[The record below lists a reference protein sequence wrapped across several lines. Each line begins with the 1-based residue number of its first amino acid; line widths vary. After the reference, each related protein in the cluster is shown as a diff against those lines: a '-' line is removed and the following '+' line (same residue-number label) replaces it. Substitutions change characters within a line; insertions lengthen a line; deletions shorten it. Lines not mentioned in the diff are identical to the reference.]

1 MTPIQIIVL
10 VVCGLL
16 AGAAA
21 FFLLSW
27 RYSEKHAPKITALGT
42 VVGWQDV
49 KLPMMGRAVIQYSK
63 KGKPMQAQSGLT
75 LRSRKPKIGMKRMWT
90 ISAYKTKDKQT
101 VYIAKKAKL

>member
-1 MTPIQIIVL
+1 MTPLQIIVL

-49 KLPMMGRAVIQYSK
+49 KLPMIGRAVIQYSK
-63 KGKPMQAQSGLT
+63 KANPCRRKLDLPSIAASR
-75 LRSRKPKIGMKRMWT
+75 RS
-90 ISAYKTKDKQT
+90 
-101 VYIAKKAKL
+101 V

>member
-1 MTPIQIIVL
+1 MSPLQIIVF

-16 AGAAA
+16 VGAAA

-27 RYSEKHAPKITALGT
+27 RYTEKHAPKVTALGT

-63 KGKPMQAQSGLT
+63 K
-75 LRSRKPKIGMKRMWT
+75 R
-90 ISAYKTKDKQT
+90 
-101 VYIAKKAKL
+101 

>member
-1 MTPIQIIVL
+1 MSLLQIILL

-27 RYSEKHAPKITALGT
+27 RYSEKHAPKFTALGT

-49 KLPMMGRAVIQYSK
+49 KLPMLGRAVIQYSK

-75 LRSRKPKIGMKRMWT
+75 LRSRKPKIGIKRMWT
-90 ISAYKTKDKQT
+90 ISAYKTKDKQM
-101 VYIAKKAKL
+101 VYIAQKAKT

>member
-1 MTPIQIIVL
+1 MSPIQIIVL

-16 AGAAA
+16 VGAAA

-27 RYSEKHAPKITALGT
+27 RYTERHAPKITALGT

-63 KGKPMQAQSGLT
+63 KGKPMQAQTGLT

-90 ISAYKTKDKQT
+90 IAAYKTKDKQT